1 MVSSPG
7 VSFVIPIHN
16 GEAWIDRTLSAIFA
30 QDDGRLME
38 IIAVDDGSRDRSRE
52 ILDSYAASGL
62 IKVLDGVGLGAASAI
77 NQGIRHASHPI
88 ICQVDQ
94 DVILHPGWLTR
105 LLAELRDESVAAAQ
119 ACYVATE
126 GRSIWSRVMSLDLRQ
141 RYSQIQNSRDVD
153 HVCTGNTA
161 YRASA
166 LAEVGLLDET
176 LGYGYDNDLS
186 YRLLNAGFRL
196 AICPVATSTHE
207 WRDGFVGYLRQQ
219 YGFGYGRLDLV
230 AKHRH
235 KIAGD
240 DVSRLQMMLHA
251 PVMAAATVGLGVAGM
266 LALLGYPSVV
276 LTLLSVGLIAA
287 LVAERFIAGAR
298 AAAKFHDRAGFL
310 FAPVHLVRDLAWS
323 GAILVWAGRRLVG
336 RSSRPA
342 HSMHPRQ
349 TKTSQANRVA

>member
-1 MVSSPG
+1 MNPLPG
-7 VSFVIPIHN
+7 ISFVVPVRN
-16 GEAWIDRTLSAIFA
+16 GEASLDRVLAAMLA
-30 QDDGRLME
+30 QRDGRDVE
-38 IIAVDDGSRDRSRE
+38 IIAVDDGSQDRSRA
-52 ILDSYAASGL
+52 ILESYAASGL
-62 IKVLDGVGLGAASAI
+62 IRVLDGVGLGAASAI
-77 NQGIRHASHPI
+77 NLGIRHASHAI
-88 ICQVDQ
+88 ICQIDQ
-94 DVILHPGWLTR
+94 DVIVHPGWLNR
-105 LLAELRDESVAAAQ
+105 LLTELRDERIAAAQ
-119 ACYVATE
+119 ACYIATE
-126 GRSIWSRVMSLDLRQ
+126 GRSIWSRVMSLDLTQ
-141 RYSQIQNSRDVD
+141 RYSEIQNAGDVD

-186 YRLLNAGFRL
+186 YRLLNAGYRL
-196 AICPVATSTHE
+196 AICPEATSTHE

-251 PVMAAATVGLGVAGM
+251 PVMAGATVGLGVAWI

-276 LTLLSVGLIAA
+276 LALLSVGLIAA
-287 LVAERFIAGAR
+287 LVVERFVAGAR
-298 AAAKFHDRAGFL
+298 AAAKFHDRAGYL
-310 FAPVHLVRDLAWS
+310 FAPVHVVRDLAWS
-323 GAILVWAGRRLVG
+323 GAILVWVGRRLAG